1 MPVIIASLLG
11 GLLNVAG
18 SLVGRVLIALGLTV
32 VSYTGVDT
40 VLGKLKADAIA
51 ALMGL
56 PPDLVAMLGYMKV
69 GVCISIIASA
79 VAVRMGLSGL
89 GGVVKRLRRV

>member
-1 MPVIIASLLG
+1 MPVIAAALLG
-11 GLLNVAG
+11 GLLNIAG
-18 SLVGRVLIALGLTV
+18 SLVGRVLIALGLSV
-32 VSYTGVDT
+32 VSYVGVDAVT
-40 VLGKLKADAIA
+40 GKLKTDAVA

-56 PPDLVAMLGYMKV
+56 PPDLVGMLGYMKV

>member
-11 GLLNVAG
+11 GLMNVAG
-18 SLVGRVLIALGLTV
+18 SLVGRVLIALGLSV
-32 VSYTGVDT
+32 VTYQGVDT
-40 VLGKLKADAIA
+40 VLGTLKSNAVG
-51 ALMGL
+51 ALMVL
-56 PPDLVAMLGYMKV
+56 PPELVGMLGYMKV

>member
-1 MPVIIASLLG
+1 M
-11 GLLNVAG
+11 
-18 SLVGRVLIALGLTV
+18 LIALGLTV

-40 VLGKLKADAIA
+40 VLGKLKADAIG

>member
-1 MPVIIASLLG
+1 MPVFIASVLG

-40 VLGKLKADAIA
+40 VLGKLKADAIG

>member
-1 MPVIIASLLG
+1 MPIFLASLLG
-11 GLLNVAG
+11 GLVNVAG
-18 SLVGRVLIALGLTV
+18 SVAGRVLVAMGLSLVT
-32 VSYTGVDT
+32 YQGVDT
-40 VLGKLKADAIA
+40 VLSKLKADAVS
-51 ALMGL
+51 ALLGL
-56 PPDLVAMLGYMKV
+56 PPDLVSLLSYMKI

>member
-1 MPVIIASLLG
+1 MPVIAAALLG
-11 GLLNVAG
+11 GLMNIAG
-18 SLVGRVLIALGLTV
+18 SLVGRVLIALGLSV
-32 VSYTGVDT
+32 VTYQGVDT
-40 VLGKLKADAIA
+40 VLGKLKSDAVA

-56 PPDLVAMLGYMKV
+56 PPELLGILGYMKV

-89 GGVVKRLRRV
+89 GGVVKRLRRA

>member
-1 MPVIIASLLG
+1 MPIFLASLLG
-11 GLLNVAG
+11 GLVNVAG
-18 SLVGRVLIALGLTV
+18 SVAGRVLVAMGLSLVT
-32 VSYTGVDT
+32 YQGVDT
-40 VLGKLKADAIA
+40 VLSKLKADAVS
-51 ALMGL
+51 ALLGL
-56 PPDLVAMLGYMKV
+56 PPDLVSLLSYMKV